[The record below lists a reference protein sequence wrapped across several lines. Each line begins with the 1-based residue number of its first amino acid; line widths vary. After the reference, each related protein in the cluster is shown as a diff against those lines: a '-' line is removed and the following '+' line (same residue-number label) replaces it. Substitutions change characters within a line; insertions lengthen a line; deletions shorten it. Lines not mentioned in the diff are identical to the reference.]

1 MPTCRRR
8 TGPMS
13 GVPSRSAPMP
23 RQGEVW
29 WFDPDPVRGHEEGG
43 RRPCVVVSFDRLNRT
58 AIGMIVVC
66 PLTRSEGP
74 RLLRI
79 PLDPPEAGLSF
90 RSFVQVEHVRS
101 ISIERVGMRIGR
113 VGPLKA
119 ALIED
124 RLRRILSRRRT
135 RGDPTTP

>member
-1 MPTCRRR
+1 
-8 TGPMS
+8 MS
-13 GVPSRSAPMP
+13 GEPSRSEP
-23 RQGEVW
+23 RPKQGDVW
-29 WFDPDPVRGHEEGG
+29 WFDPDPVRGHEQSG

-58 AIGMIVVC
+58 GIVIVC

-79 PLDPPEAGLSF
+79 PVDPPEAGLSF
-90 RSFVQVEHVRS
+90 RSFVQIEHVRS
-101 ISIERVGMRIGR
+101 ISIERVGTHIGR

-124 RLRRILSRRRT
+124 RLRRILSRRT
-135 RGDPTTP
+135 RRRQATA